1 MPAARSASPA
11 SSKRLGAVL
20 ATLVLAGALAIGA
33 APTAAAA
40 TAFRD
45 VPANAYYADA
55 VAWGQRAGI
64 TTGTSKTQ
72 FEPQRPVTRAELV
85 TFLWRASGQPSAQS
99 AQVADVPTGTW
110 YTKAVDW
117 AVQQKVTTLVGG
129 TRRFEP
135 HRTATRAEAVT
146 FLWRVMGSP
155 SARRTPFRDVAG
167 VAWAIPAIS
176 WAHANGVTTG
186 VGGTLTFDPNR
197 AVSRA
202 DALVFVWR
210 AAGSPDPMS
219 VSPSSVVRNLLKPV
233 LPTPKPKAPAT
244 TTTTTEPPATTATT
258 APPKSTTTT
267 TAPKPPSTTTT
278 TQPPKPPSTGF
289 VHPGVLL
296 DRAQLDHVKAK
307 LAQGAEPWTSALQ
320 RLQTTGSSQ
329 KTDRRPVA
337 YRYASLSYVP
347 APVREIRAAGGSNT
361 KWIES
366 NPQYGFTPAGAVEHL
381 DDARAA
387 YAHALLWYY
396 TGDQRH
402 ADKAIQILDAW
413 SSTLTHIAFD
423 EVRRPDNNGILWD
436 NGKLQAGWGASLFA
450 RAAEILRYSGA
461 GWSPTAAARFE
472 RLLTDVYLPLVITG
486 WSNGANWQMTFAEA
500 TIAIGVFTE
509 DRAVFDAGVKMWREK
524 VPSTIYLHTD
534 GPLPVPPSPGINT
547 ESKLRSLW
555 FNPVR
560 WVDGLQ
566 AETLR
571 DLSHMAM
578 GLGAMANAAETARI
592 QGVDLYG
599 AEQTRIVA
607 GFERSAS
614 YVNQY
619 LDELDAKGKVSA
631 DWRPDGWLGST
642 FSTGGDAF
650 RGGWE
655 VAYQHFRAKGVSMPE
670 TKRLAERTRPTSVGT
685 HMSWETLTHVR

>member
-1 MPAARSASPA
+1 MPSDPSSPGRFPQPSPSGTNPGQQARALRDVLAGAAALLAGGRSDAALIVPAAHSASPA

-33 APTAAAA
+33 APTAAA

-219 VSPSSVVRNLLKPV
+219 VSQSVVRNLLKPV

-244 TTTTTEPPATTATT
+244 TTTTTAPPATTTTT
-258 APPKSTTTT
+258 APPKSSTTTT
-267 TAPKPPSTTTT
+267 TAPKPPTTTT
-278 TQPPKPPSTGF
+278 TAPTTSTTAPSPTLPGGWRLHWADEFDGTSLRSHWRAYHNTYGEGNNELACLTPNNLTVSGGTLKIQAKRQTVTCPNGSTREFTSGF
-289 VHPGVLL
+289 I
-296 DRAQLDHVKAK
+296 
-307 LAQGAEPWTSALQ
+307 
-320 RLQTTGSSQ
+320 GSREAG
-329 KTDRRPVA
+329 TYFP
-337 YRYASLSYVP
+337 RYG
-347 APVREIRAAGGSNT
+347 RFEIRARLPHAQGLWPAFWLRHRNGAGQAEVDVMEYFHSQVPGKTTGTLHLDGRSNLSKRTVDFEAPTATPGWHVWAVEIEPVAGGV
-361 KWIES
+361 
-366 NPQYGFTPAGAVEHL
+366 QFTFFL
-381 DDARAA
+381 DGSA
-387 YAHALLWYY
+387 YHSYVD
-396 TGDQRH
+396 TQR
-402 ADKAIQILDAW
+402 QW
-413 SSTLTHIAFD
+413 
-423 EVRRPDNNGILWD
+423 
-436 NGKLQAGWGASLFA
+436 ASLVDPNGTWDLA
-450 RAAEILRYSGA
+450 VNLAVG
-461 GWSPTAAARFE
+461 GKWTGHP
-472 RLLTDVYLPLVITG
+472 DDPLG
-486 WSNGANWQMTFAEA
+486 
-500 TIAIGVFTE
+500 
-509 DRAVFDAGVKMWREK
+509 
-524 VPSTIYLHTD
+524 Y
-534 GPLPVPPSPGINT
+534 
-547 ESKLRSLW
+547 
-555 FNPVR
+555 
-560 WVDGLQ
+560 
-566 AETLR
+566 LR
-571 DLSHMAM
+571 DLDRCAQKGTPPSCTTT
-578 GLGAMANAAETARI
+578 GIRRAA
-592 QGVDLYG
+592 
-599 AEQTRIVA
+599 
-607 GFERSAS
+607 F
-614 YVNQY
+614 
-619 LDELDAKGKVSA
+619 
-631 DWRPDGWLGST
+631 
-642 FSTGGDAF
+642 
-650 RGGWE
+650 
-655 VAYQHFRAKGVSMPE
+655 PE
-670 TKRLAERTRPTSVGT
+670 TYEVDYVRVYTR
-685 HMSWETLTHVR
+685 